1 MVFIKRFF
9 FLDFFQG
16 ESQQFQGIYIKAIVP
31 GGAAEDDGRLQA
43 GDQILCVDKI
53 SLIDI
58 TQEQ

>member
-1 MVFIKRFF
+1 M
-9 FLDFFQG
+9 
-16 ESQQFQGIYIKAIVP
+16 P

-58 TQEQ
+58 TQEQYVDKSTGKINYVLFEFVCLI